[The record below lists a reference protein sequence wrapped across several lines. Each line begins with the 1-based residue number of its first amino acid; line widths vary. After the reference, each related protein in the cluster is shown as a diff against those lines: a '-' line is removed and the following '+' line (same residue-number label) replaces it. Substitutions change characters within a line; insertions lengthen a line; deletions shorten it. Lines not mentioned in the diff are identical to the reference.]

1 MITSV
6 AGTVARIGV
15 DHAVVEVGGVGL
27 AVLCTPHALAN
38 LRTGSPGRLA
48 TSLIVREDSLTL
60 YGFADDGERDLFEL
74 LLTAN
79 GVGPKV
85 ARAILA
91 VLSPDEIRRAVSTGD
106 YKTLTR
112 APGLGP
118 KGAEKL
124 VVELRDKI
132 GAFSTSSANGVPT
145 AARRSEAPWRT
156 QVRAGLVSLGF
167 TGKDIDGALDAV
179 TPADG
184 SAPDVSQ
191 ALRGAIQ
198 QLGRK

>member
-6 AGTVARIGV
+6 SGTVARIGV

-60 YGFADDGERDLFEL
+60 YGFADDEERDLFEL
-74 LLTAN
+74 LQTAN

-106 YKTLTR
+106 HKTLTR

-118 KGAEKL
+118 KGAEKNSSSSCATGSARSPR
-124 VVELRDKI
+124 VPRT
-132 GAFSTSSANGVPT
+132 AFRWRAGRVRPPGV
-145 AARRSEAPWRT
+145 RRSAPASGASASPARTWTAPWTR
-156 QVRAGLVSLGF
+156 
-167 TGKDIDGALDAV
+167 
-179 TPADG
+179 
-184 SAPDVSQ
+184 
-191 ALRGAIQ
+191 
-198 QLGRK
+198 

>member
-6 AGTVARIGV
+6 SGTVARIGV

-60 YGFADDGERDLFEL
+60 YGFADDEERDLFEL
-74 LLTAN
+74 LQTAN

-106 YKTLTR
+106 HKTLTR

-124 VVELRDKI
+124 VVELRDRI
-132 GAFSTSSANGVPT
+132 GAFTTSSANGVPV
-145 AARRSEAPWRT
+145 AGRQSEASWRT
-156 QVRAGLVSLGF
+156 QVRAGLGSLGF
-167 TGKDIDGALDAV
+167 TGKDVDGALDAV

-184 SAPDVSQ
+184 SAPEVST

-198 QLGRK
+198 RLGRK